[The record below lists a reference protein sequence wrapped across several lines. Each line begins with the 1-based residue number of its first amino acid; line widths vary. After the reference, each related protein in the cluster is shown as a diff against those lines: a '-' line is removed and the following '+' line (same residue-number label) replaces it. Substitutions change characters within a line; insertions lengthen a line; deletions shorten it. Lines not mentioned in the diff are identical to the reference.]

1 MFRDEQITSKRQS
14 KYLGWQDSHWSSF
27 MVALMQQLEP
37 RLFQMNEIIF
47 HDMEEVNEIIFVQH
61 GDVSIKRRHNMKDLF

>member
-1 MFRDEQITSKRQS
+1 
-14 KYLGWQDSHWSSF
+14 